1 MSSHPS
7 SPIQLS
13 PYERLRLEPD
23 DRIAVMS
30 LLGITVGA
38 LLGGFLGGQHS
49 GRQYLAERAHRLP
62 NTVQGWFFYQKWKN
76 YRVVLG
82 AMKGSV
88 RYGAKVG
95 GCVLAYALVEAAV
108 DRALGGAQIGGS
120 LVAGLATAV
129 GVGRIARLPR
139 SSAGRARL
147 AGLGVGMLTGATQD
161 AVHWRAGRPPA
172 YLVWAQQK
180 KNELIK

>member
-1 MSSHPS
+1 MSSDPS

-30 LLGITVGA
+30 LLVSPSA
-38 LLGGFLGGQHS
+38 RSS
-49 GRQYLAERAHRLP
+49 GAERAHRLP

-82 AMKGSV
+82 AMKGM
-88 RYGAKVG
+88 G
-95 GCVLAYALVEAAV
+95 GCVLAYALVEAANCK
-108 DRALGGAQIGGS
+108 AAQ
-120 LVAGLATAV
+120 VQCW
-129 GVGRIARLPR
+129 
-139 SSAGRARL
+139 RARL